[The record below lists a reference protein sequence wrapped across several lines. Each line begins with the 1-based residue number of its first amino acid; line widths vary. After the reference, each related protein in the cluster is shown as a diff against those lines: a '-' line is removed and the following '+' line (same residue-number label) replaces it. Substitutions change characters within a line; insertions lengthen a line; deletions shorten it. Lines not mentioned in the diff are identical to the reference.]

1 MKCLLG
7 VSYNDRTSYYSLAV
21 KKVGTAEAGIN
32 HHFSLF
38 SKLNFE
44 ICYSLVNS
52 FINSRFY
59 LLCSLYMKVKIE
71 CSFTKTKISSSNLSF
86 LLSI

>member
-21 KKVGTAEAGIN
+21 KKVGTAEAGFN
-32 HHFSLF
+32 RHFSLF

-44 ICYSLVNS
+44 ICY
-52 FINSRFY
+52 
-59 LLCSLYMKVKIE
+59 
-71 CSFTKTKISSSNLSF
+71 
-86 LLSI
+86 